1 MTVAQELAPEMGPL
15 AACEAMG
22 VSRATFYRERTPKG
36 PSGPRPTPK
45 RALSEEERQAV
56 LAACHSE
63 EFVDRPPATIQAVLA
78 DRGVYLCSTRTMYRI
93 LNAAKEVLERRKQA
107 RHPVYVK
114 PELCATAPN
123 QVWSWDI
130 TDLKGPVRGSR
141 YKLYVT
147 MDLFS
152 RLVVGWTLQEREDE
166 HLARAFHQQNFIR
179 HGIQDWELTLHSDR
193 GPAMVSKTV
202 EMLLTDMKV
211 TKSHSRPHVSDD
223 NPYSESQFKT
233 LKYCPGFPERFG
245 SIEDARSFC
254 RRYFQWYNHQHR
266 HSGIG
271 MMTPA
276 SVHEGRAEEVYAA
289 RQAVLDGAFRANP
302 ERFPKGR
309 PKPPAMPSSAW
320 INRPR
325 EEEKEEVA

>member
-1 MTVAQELAPEMGPL
+1 MTVAQELAPEIGPL
-15 AACEAMG
+15 AACDAMG
-22 VSRATFYRERTPKG
+22 VSRATFYRERAPKG

-45 RALSEEERQAV
+45 RALSEAERQAV
-56 LAACHSE
+56 LAVCHSE

-78 DRGVYLCSTRTMYRI
+78 DRGTYLCSTRTMYRI
-93 LNAAKEVLERRKQA
+93 LNAAKEVRERRKQA
-107 RHPVYVK
+107 RHPAYVK
-114 PELCATAPN
+114 PELCAEAPN

-152 RLVVGWTLQEREDE
+152 RLVVGWTLQAREDE
-166 HLARAFHQQNFIR
+166 HLAKEFHRQNFIR
-179 HGIQDWELTLHSDR
+179 HGIREWELTLHSDR

-202 EMLLTDMKV
+202 GMLLTDLKV

-233 LKYCPGFPERFG
+233 LKYSPGFPERFG

-254 RRYFQWYNHQHR
+254 RRYFHWYNHQHR

-276 SVHEGRAEEVYAA
+276 SVHEGRAAEVYVA
-289 RQAVLDGAFRANP
+289 RQAVLDEAFQAHP
-302 ERFPKGR
+302 ERFPKGH
-309 PKPPAMPSSAW
+309 PKPPPMPTPAW

>member
-1 MTVAQELAPEMGPL
+1 MKAAREMAEEFGILPS
-15 AACEAMG
+15 CEALD
-22 VSRATFYRERTPKG
+22 VSRATFYRRRKPKEAQ
-36 PSGPRPTPK
+36 GPRPKPK

-56 LAACHSE
+56 LDVCHSE
-63 EFVDRPPATIQAVLA
+63 EFVDRAPATIQATLM
-78 DRGVYLCSTRTMYRI
+78 DRGVYWCSSRTMYRI
-93 LNAAKEVLERRKQA
+93 LEAAREVKERRSQA

-114 PELCATAPN
+114 PELCAAAPN

-130 TDLKGPVRGSR
+130 TDLKGPVRGTR

-147 MDLFS
+147 IDLFS
-152 RLVVGWTLQEREDE
+152 RLVVGWTVQQREDE
-166 HLARAFHQQNFIR
+166 DLAKEFHRQTFHL
-179 HGIQDWELTLHSDR
+179 HGIRPGELTLHADR

-202 EMLLTDMKV
+202 GILLTDLKV

-233 LKYCPGFPERFG
+233 LKYSPGFPERFG

-254 RRYFQWYNHQHR
+254 RRYFHWYNHQHR

-276 SVHEGRAEEVYAA
+276 SVHEGRAAEIHSA
-289 RQAVLDGAFRANP
+289 RQEVLDQAFRAHP
-302 ERFPKGR
+302 ERFSKGR
-309 PKPPAMPSSAW
+309 PKPPELPKPAW
-320 INRPR
+320 INPPK
-325 EEEKEEVA
+325 KEIAA

>member
-1 MTVAQELAPEMGPL
+1 MAQVYGVL
-15 AACEAMG
+15 AACEALA
-22 VSRATFYRERTPKG
+22 VSRATFYRERKPKG

-45 RALSEEERQAV
+45 RALSEEEKQAV
-56 LAACHSE
+56 LAVCHSE
-63 EFVDRPPATIQAVLA
+63 EFVDRPPATIQATLA

-93 LNAAKEVLERRKQA
+93 LDAAQEVKERRRQA
-107 RHPVYVK
+107 THPVYVK

-147 MDLFS
+147 IDLFS
-152 RLVVGWTLQEREDE
+152 RLVVGWTLQHREDE
-166 HLARAFHQQNFIR
+166 NIAKEFHRQNFIQ
-179 HGIQDWELTLHSDR
+179 HGIRPGDLTLHSDR
-193 GPAMVSKTV
+193 GAAMVSRTV
-202 EMLLTDMKV
+202 NQLLTDLKV

-233 LKYCPGFPERFG
+233 LKYCPWFPERFG

-254 RRYFQWYNHQHR
+254 RRYFHWYNHQHR

-276 SVHEGRAEEVYAA
+276 SVHEGRAEAIYEA
-289 RQAVLDGAFRANP
+289 RQAVLDQAFQAHP

-309 PKPPAMPSSAW
+309 PKPPTLPGPAW
-320 INRPR
+320 INRPK
-325 EEEKEEVA
+325 EEEQEKVA

>member
-1 MTVAQELAPEMGPL
+1 MTIAQELAPSIGPL

-22 VSRATFYRERTPKG
+22 VSRASLYREQKPKV

-45 RALSEEERQAV
+45 RALSEKERQAV
-56 LAACHSE
+56 LAICHSE
-63 EFVDRPPATIQAVLA
+63 EFVDRPPATIQAALT
-78 DRGVYLCSTRTMYRI
+78 DRGTYLCSTRTMYRI
-93 LNAAKEVLERRKQA
+93 LDAAQEVKERRRQA
-107 RHPVYVK
+107 THPVYVK
-114 PELCATAPN
+114 PELCASVPN

-130 TDLKGPVRGSR
+130 TDLKGPVRGCR

-147 MDLFS
+147 IDLFS
-152 RLVVGWTLQEREDE
+152 RLVVGWTLQHREDE
-166 HLARAFHQQNFIR
+166 NLAREFHRQNFIQ
-179 HGIQDWELTLHSDR
+179 HGIQPGDLTLHSDR
-193 GPAMVSKTV
+193 GAAMVSKTV
-202 EMLLTDMKV
+202 GTLLTDLKV

-233 LKYCPGFPERFG
+233 LKYSPGFPERFG

-254 RRYFQWYNHQHR
+254 RRYFHWYNHEHR

-276 SVHEGRAEEVYAA
+276 SVHEGLAQAVYDA
-289 RQAVLDGAFRANP
+289 RQVLLDQAFQAHP

-309 PKPPAMPSSAW
+309 PNPLAMPGPAW
-320 INRPR
+320 INRPQ
-325 EEEKEEVA
+325 EEEKEKIT